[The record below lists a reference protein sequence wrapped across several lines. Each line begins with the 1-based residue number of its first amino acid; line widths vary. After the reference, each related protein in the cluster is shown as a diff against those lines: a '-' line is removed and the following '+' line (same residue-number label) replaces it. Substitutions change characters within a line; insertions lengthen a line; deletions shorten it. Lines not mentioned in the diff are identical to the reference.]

1 MDGDVQTTP
10 NVSVRVI
17 KPLEGKVSQ
26 VLERL
31 QALILMQGLN
41 DSLVLQLSNLSLA
54 TLFSGCPPNLQ
65 LVSINVVASIFKT
78 STRHQKKQQ
87 ENVMQEST
95 PMPSMA
101 NVQRYNSSTILNKLL
116 YVILILKQRS
126 GRGGRAATECLLD
139 SSSTP
144 E

>member
-78 STRHQKKQQ
+78 YPRHRIGKSSKK
-87 ENVMQEST
+87 
-95 PMPSMA
+95 
-101 NVQRYNSSTILNKLL
+101 I
-116 YVILILKQRS
+116 
-126 GRGGRAATECLLD
+126 
-139 SSSTP
+139 
-144 E
+144 